1 MPFVLEVCSRE
12 MLNEF
17 SSVLLDVHD
26 NWLLSCSIATL
37 TSYAVHSKTGLLRF
51 FCSLLAFYL
60 KKCERMFV
68 LSSPKL
74 HVSLL
79 QICFLHAELFWIN
92 TIVFQLFFG
101 E

>member
-17 SSVLLDVHD
+17 GSVLLDVHD

-68 LSSPKL
+68 LTSPNFMF
-74 HVSLL
+74 HSYRFVSCT
-79 QICFLHAELFWIN
+79 QSY
-92 TIVFQLFFG
+92 FG
-101 E
+101 